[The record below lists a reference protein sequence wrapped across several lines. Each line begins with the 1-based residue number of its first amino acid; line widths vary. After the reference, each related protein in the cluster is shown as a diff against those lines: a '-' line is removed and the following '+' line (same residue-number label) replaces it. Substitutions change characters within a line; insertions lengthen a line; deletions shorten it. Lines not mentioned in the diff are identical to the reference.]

1 MQVATTPAFEA
12 VPTLSLI
19 DSLHQSRQT
28 LLFDTF
34 AIFKSPSRPRT
45 GTISESPH
53 TLKHIATATVA
64 IGPHSFPETQ
74 LFLCEWTQPGAVPTQ
89 PKPPTLNPGAITPA
103 LIARLN
109 AASQTDPALAQIL
122 QKAASGQATPD
133 ELSGLARY
141 IDVMRQEEEG
151 AAAPAA
157 AAAPPAP
164 AAPASSGA
172 QMPTHPSLVLEFR
185 ELSGGEQFILPAH
198 YIFSPLHSHVP
209 APNGAQDVLLSFFV
223 FPAERASTPS
233 AYKGK
238 QRAAAVGADPHAPV
252 PVDMIVQGCGE
263 YARECMFRAARNGR
277 QKDEKVE
284 LWWRQM
290 INAVPPRTHILF
302 VPPPAPSAR
311 EGTPPADAALPASAA
326 LSRTASQH
334 AGTPA
339 AAAAASQKRG
349 GTPKE
354 APAAKKQK
362 TAPKRKASRPSTAR
376 SKSGSAAA
384 FAGSPTASPGPSS
397 LAGSPAPGTGAG
409 AGGSFVNSPA
419 PGSPAPSEV
428 GSARGKGAKK
438 GAAAQPKRK
447 APARRGK
454 GKARYAEDSDDD
466 FGEVKL
472 EG

>member
-1 MQVATTPAFEA
+1 MQVASTPSFEP

-19 DSLHQSRQT
+19 DSLYQSRQT
-28 LLFDTF
+28 LLYDTF

-74 LFLCEWTQPGAVPTQ
+74 LFLCEWTQPGGAPAQ
-89 PKPPTLNPGAITPA
+89 PKSHTLNPGAITPA

-151 AAAPAA
+151 AAS
-157 AAAPPAP
+157 P
-164 AAPASSGA
+164 AAPAPTPAPASASSAPPGA

-198 YIFSPLHSHVP
+198 FIFSPLHSHVP
-209 APNGAQDVLLSFFV
+209 APSGVQDVLLSFFV

-238 QRAAAVGADPHAPV
+238 QRAAAVGTDPHAPV

-290 INAVPPRTHILF
+290 INAVPPRAHILF
-302 VPPPAPSAR
+302 VPPPTPSAR
-311 EGTPPADAALPASAA
+311 DATPAGDAVPAPGT

-339 AAAAASQKRG
+339 AGASTAQKRG

-354 APAAKKQK
+354 GPGAAKKQK

-376 SKSGSAAA
+376 SKSGSAVA
-384 FAGSPTASPGPSS
+384 FAGSPTGSPAPSS
-397 LAGSPAPGTGAG
+397 LAGSPA
-409 AGGSFVNSPA
+409 PA

-428 GSARGKGAKK
+428 GSARAKGGQK
-438 GAAAQPKRK
+438 GAAPKRK
-447 APARRGK
+447 APVRRGK
-454 GKARYAEDSDDD
+454 GKARYQEDSEDD